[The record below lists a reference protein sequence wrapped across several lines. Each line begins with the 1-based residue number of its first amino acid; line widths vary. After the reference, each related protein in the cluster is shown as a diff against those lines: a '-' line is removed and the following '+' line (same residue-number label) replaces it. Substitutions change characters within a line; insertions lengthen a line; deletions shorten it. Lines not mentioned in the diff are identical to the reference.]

1 MNFSLGTFI
10 ACLNSGIIY
19 NDFPSS
25 CVSRAT
31 PLEGFSFPAMTMHC
45 PLGDD
50 GAVLITVSSTLKNI
64 STTLLFKPSY
74 QAGA

>member
-45 PLGDD
+45 PLGKGD
-50 GAVLITVSSTLKNI
+50 VS
-64 STTLLFKPSY
+64 
-74 QAGA
+74 